1 MAWTDA
7 SFPNKINKAVRSS
20 GFGMMFD
27 GFASGVGHLKLD
39 ILMPKLY
46 HQGVRTTLTLDDDV
60 SVKLRAESRRSGKP
74 FKQTVNDYL
83 RLGLSARSKAASA
96 PPFKVKAR
104 PLGLRPGFSY
114 DNVWELIE
122 QIEGPFHR

>member
-1 MAWTDA
+1 MLRD
-7 SFPNKINKAVRSS
+7 
-20 GFGMMFD
+20 
-27 GFASGVGHLKLD
+27 
-39 ILMPKLY
+39 Y
-46 HQGVRTTLTLDDDV
+46 HRDVRTTLTLDDDV
-60 SVKLRAESRRSGKP
+60 AAKLRAEARRSGKP
-74 FKQTVNDYL
+74 FKQLVNDCL
-83 RLGLSARSKAASA
+83 RRGLIVRSKATPA